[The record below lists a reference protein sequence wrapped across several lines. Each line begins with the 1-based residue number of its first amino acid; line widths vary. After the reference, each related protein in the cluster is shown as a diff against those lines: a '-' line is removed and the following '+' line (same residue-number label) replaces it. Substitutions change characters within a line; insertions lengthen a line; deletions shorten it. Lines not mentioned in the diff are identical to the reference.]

1 MIAQIAVCAN
11 SILHYNFLTNWPR
24 KWKGSL
30 TNTQSN
36 ARTQSA
42 PTRPGQLGASI
53 ETSKVSAPQDSK
65 SCFWKSCQVLRCNFM
80 YKIIFKINKM
90 KPQYQ
95 TKFASYL
102 PYHLMQRHLGEMTE
116 HLCVFDYVNT
126 GYRHP
131 RSRDVVNTK
140 ESQKEG
146 KALENTFT

>member
-1 MIAQIAVCAN
+1 
-11 SILHYNFLTNWPR
+11 
-24 KWKGSL
+24 
-30 TNTQSN
+30 
-36 ARTQSA
+36 
-42 PTRPGQLGASI
+42 
-53 ETSKVSAPQDSK
+53 
-65 SCFWKSCQVLRCNFM
+65 
-80 YKIIFKINKM
+80 M